1 MKHIETKG
9 LEIVQEVSV
18 RQFQTVYI
26 TKTGVFEKEEEGE
39 VIETFEERRAG
50 IVFQLMRIRRIQSQG
65 THTLQEGD

>member
-9 LEIVQEVSV
+9 LEIVHEVSV

-26 TKTGVFEKEEEGE
+26 TKTGVLEKEEE

>member
-1 MKHIETKG
+1 MKHIEIKG
-9 LEIVQEVSV
+9 LEIVHEVSV

-26 TKTGVFEKEEEGE
+26 TKTGVLEKEEE

-50 IVFQLMRIRRIQSQG
+50 IVFQLMRITRIQSQG

>member
-9 LEIVQEVSV
+9 LEIVHEVSV

-26 TKTGVFEKEEEGE
+26 TKTGVLEKEEE
-39 VIETFEERRAG
+39 VIERFEERRAG
-50 IVFQLMRIRRIQSQG
+50 IVFQLVRITRIQSQG